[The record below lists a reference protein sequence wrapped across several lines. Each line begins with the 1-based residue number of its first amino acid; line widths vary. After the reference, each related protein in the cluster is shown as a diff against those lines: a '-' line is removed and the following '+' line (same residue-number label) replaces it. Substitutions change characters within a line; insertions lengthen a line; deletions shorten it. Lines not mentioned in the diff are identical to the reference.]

1 MSAAV
6 DLERARTLFGDD
18 ALGWIVDRLQT
29 RLERGQRLD
38 ARLRLD
44 EPTKR
49 QREALLRLLGRRPTT
64 ARSIS
69 VDPAELA
76 AVLARAGIAPDL
88 RTLIEA
94 LRGPVADR
102 RAAAAAEQAR
112 WDGAFRRLRER
123 AAAIDPRLDR
133 WADELA
139 AGGLL
144 RRLARDAATAERIA
158 AQATAVLERLPARG
172 VPIAHLAAAALGDS
186 HALDDGAP
194 VSTLVLRAVEVMTDL
209 PRRDR
214 SADERRSVWARVG
227 VLLDELSA
235 PALALGLRPGG
246 EGLLARTLR
255 AYADAGEPCRIT
267 LRQLV
272 RHPPDWSR
280 LAGADVAVCENPS
293 IVSAAA
299 DRLGAR
305 CPPLICTEGQPSGAV
320 QTLLGRLSDAGARLR
335 FHTDFDHGGLRI
347 GNLLADRFAA
357 VPWRMSRT
365 DYEAAAAAGGTGVP
379 LAGTPEEASWDGELA
394 AAMAQRGVAVHE
406 EQLLDTLLADLATWP
421 PARTVIASPP

>member
-1 MSAAV
+1 MQHDRARNRDLPARVSPQHGCLRRAPWDLKRPRPHRGPSRARRRAVSAAV

-123 AAAIDPRLDR
+123 AAAIDPR
-133 WADELA
+133 
-139 AGGLL
+139 
-144 RRLARDAATAERIA
+144 
-158 AQATAVLERLPARG
+158 
-172 VPIAHLAAAALGDS
+172 
-186 HALDDGAP
+186 
-194 VSTLVLRAVEVMTDL
+194 
-209 PRRDR
+209 
-214 SADERRSVWARVG
+214 
-227 VLLDELSA
+227 
-235 PALALGLRPGG
+235 
-246 EGLLARTLR
+246 
-255 AYADAGEPCRIT
+255 
-267 LRQLV
+267 
-272 RHPPDWSR
+272 
-280 LAGADVAVCENPS
+280 
-293 IVSAAA
+293 
-299 DRLGAR
+299 
-305 CPPLICTEGQPSGAV
+305 
-320 QTLLGRLSDAGARLR
+320 
-335 FHTDFDHGGLRI
+335 
-347 GNLLADRFAA
+347 
-357 VPWRMSRT
+357 
-365 DYEAAAAAGGTGVP
+365 
-379 LAGTPEEASWDGELA
+379 
-394 AAMAQRGVAVHE
+394 
-406 EQLLDTLLADLATWP
+406 
-421 PARTVIASPP
+421 